1 MGVSCDE
8 RACRISGLWNV
19 VAMPTARVAAKRHN
33 RHHDSLKET
42 DEATALYHA
51 GIRDSLGG
59 YWACRGA
66 AGRR

>member
-1 MGVSCDE
+1 MLQKRIVE
-8 RACRISGLWNV
+8 RGGNADHACRG
-19 VAMPTARVAAKRHN
+19 KRHN